1 MKTSTIK
8 RVIDARI
15 IRWTSDN
22 FPVVRIK
29 YIDKNGKRKQKTF
42 KRGVRALLG
51 AGDDNTKLAKNDVIT
66 FGLSL
71 SPYNQS
77 GIGNTCA
84 HASPGCA
91 AACLNDSGL
100 GSVFP
105 TIQLGRIAK
114 TVVFYQAREWFLE
127 RLAHEIE
134 LKQRAANGSDI
145 AVRLNVFSDIPWERI
160 FPELFAMFP
169 NVHFYDYT
177 KNVKRAGQLLPNYW
191 LTFSRSETNESLVVN
206 ALNSGVNASVVF
218 SRELPTHWRGFT
230 VVDGDKTDLRFLDP
244 RGFERGYVIGL
255 KLKAPSN
262 AHRETALASGF
273 AVA

>member
-8 RVIDARI
+8 HVIDARI

-29 YIDKNGKRKQKTF
+29 YIDKQGRRKQKTF

-51 AGDDNTKLAKNDVIT
+51 AGDSNTKLAKNEILT
-66 FGLSL
+66 YGLSL
-71 SPYNQS
+71 APYNQS

-84 HASPGCA
+84 HASTGCA
-91 AACLNDSGL
+91 AACLNDSGM
-100 GSVFP
+100 GAVFP
-105 TIQLGRIAK
+105 MIQLSRIAK
-114 TVVFYQAREWFLE
+114 TVVFYHARQWFLE

-134 LKQRAANGSDI
+134 LKQRAADGADI
-145 AVRLNVFSDIPWERI
+145 AIRLNVFSDIPWERI
-160 FPELFAMFP
+160 FPELFAQFP

-177 KNVKRAGQLLPNYW
+177 KNPKRAGQLLPNYW
-191 LTFSRSETNESLVVN
+191 LTLSRSETNEPLVIN

-218 SRELPTHWRGFT
+218 SRELPTRWHGFT
-230 VVDGDKTDLRFLDP
+230 VIDGDQTDLRFLDP
-244 RGFERGYVIGL
+244 RGFKRGYVIGL

-262 AHRETALASGF
+262 AHRETALDSGF

>member
-29 YIDKNGKRKQKTF
+29 YVDKTGKRKQKTF

-51 AGDDNTKLAKNDVIT
+51 AGDSNTKLAKNDVIT
-66 FGLSL
+66 YGLSL
-71 SPYNQS
+71 SPYDQS

-134 LKQRAANGSDI
+134 LKQRAADGADI
-145 AVRLNVFSDIPWERI
+145 AIRLNVFSDIPWERI
-160 FPELFAMFP
+160 FPELFARFP
-169 NVHFYDYT
+169 NVNFYDYT
-177 KNVKRAGQLLPNYW
+177 KNPKRAGQLLPNYW
-191 LTFSRSETNESLVVN
+191 LTFSRSETNETQALRKLN
-206 ALNSGVNASVVF
+206 AGVNVSVVF
-218 SRELPTHWRGFT
+218 ADDLPKRWNGFT
-230 VVDGDKTDLRFLDP
+230 VVEGDQTDLRYLDP
-244 RGFERGYVIGL
+244 RGLARGYVIGL
-255 KLKAPSN
+255 SLKSANNSTRF
-262 AHRETALASGF
+262 AAIESGF
-273 AVA
+273 AV